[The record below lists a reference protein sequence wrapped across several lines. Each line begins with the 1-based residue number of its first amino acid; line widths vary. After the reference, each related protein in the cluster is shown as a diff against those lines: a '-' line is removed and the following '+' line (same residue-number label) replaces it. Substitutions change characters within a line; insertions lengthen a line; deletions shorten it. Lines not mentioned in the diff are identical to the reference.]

1 MKYKYILLGSLITI
15 ITLCVISIILVPFNK
30 KEYVYIKSID
40 SYSKKITILKNE
52 LSELEDNSC
61 KDSLNDMLNRINE
74 TNFKDKVTIEEYY
87 KAYNKDEITFIN
99 LYENII
105 NECKLENNDDI
116 YIDVLTQMIF
126 PNSIK
131 EKYLLSHELIL
142 KDYSSRSTLTKSLSE
157 TGTYITKTKELNI
170 LKDLI
175 EEVNHEED
183 L

>member
-1 MKYKYILLGSLITI
+1 MKYKYLLLGSLITI
-15 ITLCVISIILVPFNK
+15 IIIFIVSIVIIPFNRS
-30 KEYVYIKSID
+30 EMIYIKNID

-52 LSELEDNSC
+52 ILELEDSSC
-61 KDSLNDMLNRINE
+61 KSSLNDMLIRINE
-74 TNFKDKVTIEEYY
+74 TNFKDKVTIEKYY
-87 KAYNKDEITFIN
+87 KAYYKDNVSFIN
-99 LYENII
+99 LYENIL
-105 NECKLENNDDI
+105 NECNLENNDDI
-116 YIDVLTQMIF
+116 YMDVLIQMIF

-142 KDYSSRSTLTKSLSE
+142 KDYSSRSALTKSSSE

-175 EEVNHEED
+175 EEVNHEEG